1 MPVKNCK
8 IGQNVIW
15 HHEELIN
22 LYGCTIGYNTK
33 IGTFVE
39 IGNDVII
46 GHDCRIQSFV
56 FIPPGIEIGDY
67 VFIGPH
73 VCFTNMKLPKPGV
86 DQRDCLLKT
95 KVGNGVMI
103 GANAT
108 ILPGLTIGDNAVIG
122 AGVTV
127 TKSVAF
133 GETVI
138 T

>member
-1 MPVKNCK
+1 MPIINCK
-8 IGQNVIW
+8 IGDNVTW

-39 IGNDVII
+39 IGSGVTI
-46 GHDCRIQSFV
+46 GHHCRLQSFV
-56 FIPPGIEIGDY
+56 FIPPGVEIGDH

-73 VCFTNMKLPKPGV
+73 VCFTNVKLPKPGV

-95 KVGNGVMI
+95 RVGNGVMI

-108 ILPGLTIGDNAVIG
+108 ILPGITIGDNAVIG

-127 TKSVAF
+127 TKSI
-133 GETVI
+133 VI
-138 T
+138 GQIVK